1 MIVKTHEWTN
11 KKVAGHLEEFP
22 YFTIKSRIPELLKE
36 RGLKLEEL
44 ADLTGIRIGGLSELA
59 NMKRS
64 TISVPQLIVIAK
76 VLRITDISEL
86 FEFIMPEDTAEQFEK
101 DQAYI
106 HDNGLLPEQDELLSW
121 KRYENNLIKEF
132 KKTVRKI
139 KSDKLKA
146 EKKAKKAAEKAAK
159 EAAKKKAKEEAEQK
173 EKPQAD

>member
-11 KKVAGHLEEFP
+11 EKVAGQLEEFP
-22 YFTIKSRIPELLKE
+22 YFTIKCNIHEILKE

-44 ADLTGIRIGGLSELA
+44 AELTGIRIGGLSELA

-64 TISVPQLIVIAK
+64 TISVPHLLVIAK
-76 VLRITDISEL
+76 VLRITDINEL
-86 FEFIMPEDTAEQFEK
+86 IDFSMPQGTAEQFEK
-101 DQAYI
+101 DQEYI
-106 HDNGLLPEQDELLSW
+106 KYNGLLPEQDEILSW

-146 EKKAKKAAEKAAK
+146 EKKAKKEAEKEAKRKAKEAEKAK
-159 EAAKKKAKEEAEQK
+159 QKEE
-173 EKPQAD
+173 PTTD